1 MLYIIINVFTVLEVQ
16 RLLVTEGTKESFID
30 QHLICTL
37 SDQ

>member
-16 RLLVTEGTKESFID
+16 RLLLTGGIKESFID